1 MSNKE
6 IDFYDLNDVSTKR
19 NKCKSPETKLDLW
32 IKRPPKTADNN
43 NQSAT
48 EQKQK
53 HGMKVDDNKCVKHDD
68 DLIIDDDEIID
79 SLSSFSAS
87 KKIISNKNTLEFNQS
102 KLNQSIYFNKQ
113 PLESN
118 LFMNE
123 YKFVDEKNIEK
134 PSAFARNDIKPE
146 NTSSLESVPKQ
157 KKVIQNWRSLYALKE
172 DDCDSMENEK
182 SIQTTRNL
190 PIKNNWSVSNKQSS
204 NESISKKSC
213 PFYKS
218 LPGTGVTVDAFS
230 YGKIQGHFH
239 SDHYCGLGSS
249 WKHGPIY
256 CSSVTGNLVIQ
267 KLKVDPKYVHK
278 LPMNEKIQ
286 IEDCIDLSVTLV
298 DANHCPGE
306 TIVQGV
312 TIVIEYTA
320 NRICS
325 LLTVDASL
333 IAVFTAP
340 ASFQSVR
347 RFGTLFAD
355 LFLVIQKLKVDP
367 KYVHKLPMNEK
378 IQIED
383 CIDLSVT
390 LVDANHCPGSVLFLF
405 EFYDP
410 QSGQTKRYLHTGD
423 FRACPRQVLHNEIL
437 QSSKL
442 EIDALYLDTTYLSPQ
457 YCFPAQEQ
465 VVDAVIKLI
474 GKTIKNGGLLQ
485 FKRESF
491 KKSKANK
498 QNEGSAKPQLVLDR
512 WFKTATSNSSNKK
525 ISFQNKSVETQ
536 MNHNNNINNID
547 SMTTTPAI
555 GENAEVDGY
564 SEIYNFDESLSLQ
577 GSKIL
582 IVVGTYLIGKEKIF
596 YGVAKAFKSKIYVTE
611 EKRRLISCQE
621 NPSLEELLT
630 NDPLEASIHV
640 ASLTSLKYE
649 NLISYLETFHPK
661 YQHVMAFRP
670 TGWAYRPSERQ
681 TFSANSTFQDILSN
695 QPFYNIDSIRPTYSS
710 LKCQI
715 FSVPYSEHS
724 SFRELAAF
732 IMSLNVKNVIPTVN
746 VGSKQSNEME
756 QWINK
761 WQEEKKCKQFD
772 IVPYKADA
780 LPTEPRRQT

>member
-1 MSNKE
+1 MLAQNA
-6 IDFYDLNDVSTKR
+6 IN
-19 NKCKSPETKLDLW
+19 
-32 IKRPPKTADNN
+32 
-43 NQSAT
+43 
-48 EQKQK
+48 KQK

-134 PSAFARNDIKPE
+134 PSAFARNDTKPE

-172 DDCDSMENEK
+172 DDCDSVENEK

-204 NESISKKSC
+204 NESKSKKSC

-230 YGKIQGHFH
+230 YGKIQGY
-239 SDHYCGLGSS
+239 HYCGLGSS

-256 CSSVTGNLVIQ
+256 CSSVTGN
-267 KLKVDPKYVHK
+267 
-278 LPMNEKIQ
+278 
-286 IEDCIDLSVTLV
+286 
-298 DANHCPGE
+298 
-306 TIVQGV
+306 
-312 TIVIEYTA
+312 
-320 NRICS
+320 
-325 LLTVDASL
+325 
-333 IAVFTAP
+333 
-340 ASFQSVR
+340 
-347 RFGTLFAD
+347 
-355 LFLVIQKLKVDP
+355 LVIQKLKVDP

-498 QNEGSAKPQLVLDR
+498 QNEGSTKPQLVLDR
-512 WFKTATSNSSNKK
+512 WFKTATSNSSNEK

-536 MNHNNNINNID
+536 MNHNNSINNID

-555 GENAEVDGY
+555 DENTEVDGY

>member
-1 MSNKE
+1 MQNESKRLRLFNVHFVIWLLILPGNQLLTTTLNLKSLKRDNQK
-6 IDFYDLNDVSTKR
+6 DFYDLNDVSTKR

-230 YGKIQGHFH
+230 YGKIQGCSFYFLSHFH

-256 CSSVTGNLVIQ
+256 CSSVTGN
-267 KLKVDPKYVHK
+267 
-278 LPMNEKIQ
+278 
-286 IEDCIDLSVTLV
+286 
-298 DANHCPGE
+298 
-306 TIVQGV
+306 
-312 TIVIEYTA
+312 
-320 NRICS
+320 
-325 LLTVDASL
+325 
-333 IAVFTAP
+333 
-340 ASFQSVR
+340 
-347 RFGTLFAD
+347 
-355 LFLVIQKLKVDP
+355 LVIQKLKVDP